1 MPHPRFYLRCAI
13 AVLVATTLFAAGFG
27 QVPRPPAPTPFPS
40 STLVM
45 TVTDENGVVV
55 PYAWV
60 FLQSSPTATPLR
72 CETDFAGHCEFRNL
86 VPGLWQ
92 PRVEKPGFYVI
103 SGETVQTT
111 SCSIGLATTSILLGS
126 WRLTFR
132 TEALDFLAYTET
144 VMPTRTINSGINL
157 ARWGSCQYPLQ
168 TLPERS
174 V

>member
-60 FLQSSPTATPLR
+60 FLQSSPAATPLR

-86 VPGLWQ
+86 VPGTGASLSTKLIISATKWIAGKN
-92 PRVEKPGFYVI
+92 EKAAG
-103 SGETVQTT
+103 
-111 SCSIGLATTSILLGS
+111 
-126 WRLTFR
+126 TF
-132 TEALDFLAYTET
+132 FLIAG
-144 VMPTRTINSGINL
+144 RRQCL
-157 ARWGSCQYPLQ
+157 R
-168 TLPERS
+168 
-174 V
+174 